1 MSALGDSFR
10 TARESQGITLSEAAE
25 RTHIRSVYL
34 EAIEAEDWNVI
45 GPPVYVRGFLRSY
58 ARFLGLD
65 PETAVTGYAATAPGA
80 TTIAPLA
87 QPSVRPEPVIGE
99 RGPGAKKR
107 GLSIGAVAS
116 VLVAFVLVLFVGFEY
131 VDYQRDRA
139 APVNAVTAP
148 PARHAPRPVRAERDQ
163 SLPTATSVAQRRAG
177 SKGESRPSGFAV
189 DLRDNSWLRIVVDGK
204 LEMEGVYP
212 KGTQRTFAGRSAIVR
227 VGNAGGVDI
236 SVDGKDLGPMGG
248 LGDVAERA
256 YQR

>member
-10 TARESQGITLSEAAE
+10 TARESQGLTLSEAAE

-34 EAIEAEDWNVI
+34 EAIEAEDWKAI

-65 PETAVTGYAATAPGA
+65 AEAAVSGYAATAPGA
-80 TTIAPLA
+80 TAIAPLA

-99 RGPGAKKR
+99 RGWAQR
-107 GLSIGAVAS
+107 GPSVGAVAS
-116 VLVAFVLVLFVGFEY
+116 VLVAFGLVLFVGFEY
-131 VDYQRDRA
+131 VDYQRGRA
-139 APVNAVTAP
+139 RPANPAAVPSARPVA
-148 PARHAPRPVRAERDQ
+148 RPVRAERDM
-163 SLPTATSVAQRRAG
+163 PPPAATLAARAR
-177 SKGESRPSGFAV
+177 KGEAHASGFAV
-189 DLRDNSWLRIVVDGK
+189 HLRDDSWLRIVVDGK
-204 LEMEGVYP
+204 LEMEGVYK
-212 KGTQRTFAGRSAIVR
+212 KGTQRTFAGRTATVR

-248 LGDVAERA
+248 LGDVAERS